1 MKTNTRYNND
11 RIMLDKNKTLIEI
24 GLKIRALRENSKL
37 SIQDFADRLEME
49 YNNVIRIEKG
59 RTNFTI
65 GTLVK
70 IANALEVDL
79 KDIV

>member
-1 MKTNTRYNND
+1 
-11 RIMLDKNKTLIEI
+11 MLEKNETLIKI
-24 GLKIRALRENSKL
+24 GLKIREIRESQKL
-37 SIQDFADRLEME
+37 SIQDLADKLDME

>member
-1 MKTNTRYNND
+1 
-11 RIMLDKNKTLIEI
+11 MLDKNETLIRI
-24 GLKIRALRENSKL
+24 GLKIREIRETKKL
-37 SIQDFADRLEME
+37 SIQDLADKLDME

-65 GTLVK
+65 GTLMK
-70 IANALEVDL
+70 IASALEVGL

>member
-1 MKTNTRYNND
+1 
-11 RIMLDKNKTLIEI
+11 MLERNETLIRI
-24 GLKIRALRENSKL
+24 GLKIREIRESQKL
-37 SIQDFADRLEME
+37 SIQDLADKLDME

-70 IANALEVDL
+70 IANVLNADL

>member
-1 MKTNTRYNND
+1 
-11 RIMLDKNKTLIEI
+11 MLDKNKTLIGI
-24 GLKIRALRENSKL
+24 GLRIREIRESQKL
-37 SIQDFADRLEME
+37 SIQDLADKLDME

-70 IANALEVDL
+70 IANALEVNL

>member
-1 MKTNTRYNND
+1 
-11 RIMLDKNKTLIEI
+11 MLDKQETLTEI
-24 GLKIRALRENSKL
+24 GLRIRQLREEKKL
-37 SIQDFADRLEME
+37 TLQEFADKLEIE

-70 IANALEVDL
+70 IANALEIPISKL
-79 KDIV
+79 FK

>member
-1 MKTNTRYNND
+1 
-11 RIMLDKNKTLIEI
+11 MLEKNETLIKI
-24 GLKIRALRENSKL
+24 GLKIREIRENQKI
-37 SIQDFADRLEME
+37 SIQDLADKLDME

-79 KDIV
+79 KNIV

>member
-1 MKTNTRYNND
+1 
-11 RIMLDKNKTLIEI
+11 MLDKNKTLIKI
-24 GLKIRALRENSKL
+24 GLNIREIRESQKL
-37 SIQDFADRLEME
+37 SIQDLADKLDME

>member
-1 MKTNTRYNND
+1 
-11 RIMLDKNKTLIEI
+11 MLDKNETLIGI
-24 GLKIRALRENSKL
+24 GLKIRKIREIQKL
-37 SIQDFADRLEME
+37 SIQDLADKLDME

>member
-1 MKTNTRYNND
+1 
-11 RIMLDKNKTLIEI
+11 MLDKNKTVTGI
-24 GLKIRALRENSKL
+24 GLRIREIRESQKL
-37 SIQDFADRLEME
+37 SIQELADKLDME

-70 IANALEVDL
+70 IANALEVNL